1 MSVFN
6 DQRYY
11 FVQATTIFVCLQS
24 RFVGDFK
31 MLVSY
36 WLVDSL
42 DYFKVESKSYAYFK
56 KYILDMKIVVAKSG

>member
-6 DQRYY
+6 DHGYY
-11 FVQATTIFVCLQS
+11 FVQVHPSCNNHQVKIIFVCLRT

-42 DYFKVESKSYAYFK
+42 DYFKVKSKKLRLF
-56 KYILDMKIVVAKSG
+56 

>member
-1 MSVFN
+1 MSVYN

-11 FVQATTIFVCLQS
+11 FVQVHTSCNSHLAKTIFVCLRT

-42 DYFKVESKSYAYFK
+42 DNLKWKVKSYAYFE
-56 KYILDMKIVVAKSG
+56 

>member
-11 FVQATTIFVCLQS
+11 FVQVHPSCNNDQAETIFVCLQT
-24 RFVGDFK
+24 RFVGEFK

-36 WLVDSL
+36 WLVDSI
-42 DYFKVESKSYAYFK
+42 DYFKMEVKSYAYFE
-56 KYILDMKIVVAKSG
+56 